1 MRPAQWGHTGSHF
14 QKKRKKRDFN
24 KILKQSRLMSCNL
37 YIYDKTLDYLPK
49 EILFA
54 KTALKSVEI
63 STKMLSRKN
72 NVELF
77 TVELF

>member
-1 MRPAQWGHTGSHF
+1 
-14 QKKRKKRDFN
+14 
-24 KILKQSRLMSCNL
+24 MSCNL